1 MTRHAVL
8 LFVEINQPVKE
19 SIYSFLQILDVWL
32 SFTTNPDSGAGIAQL
47 VVLGLA
53 AKVSRVRYSS
63 GDIFR

>member
-32 SFTTNPDSGAGIAQL
+32 SFTTNPDSRTRHFI
-47 VVLGLA
+47 
-53 AKVSRVRYSS
+53 S
-63 GDIFR
+63 I